1 MKFTYPGFITVGKT
15 RDNPKV
21 TELGLKRNR
30 AGYKIASLGPN
41 IDSSKNIGGSKLG
54 G

>member
-15 RDNPKV
+15 RNTDKV

-41 IDSSKNIGGSKLG
+41 IDSSKNLGASKVG
-54 G
+54 D